1 MNAQTASLDKPTTN
15 QVAVLCTA
23 FLILLLGTLA
33 LKPAQSAEN
42 KNAVKSN
49 ISIGFVNNTYHYDRK
64 HEYRESGHQGVA
76 ITWNELSMG
85 TFITSDLDREDRAWF
100 VSKSEPLTEHLSF
113 IYGGAIG
120 YNDIPIVPIL
130 GLSAKLAFFRVTLTP
145 TVALFHIEIPIWAD

>member
-1 MNAQTASLDKPTTN
+1 MNRQVLQDTPFDEQIVKLCIISIVMLFGLLPTT
-15 QVAVLCTA
+15 V
-23 FLILLLGTLA
+23 
-33 LKPAQSAEN
+33 QSAETQN
-42 KNAVKSN
+42 
-49 ISIGFVNNTYHYDRK
+49 SIHLGFVNNTYHYDRK
-64 HEYRESGHQGVA
+64 HKYRESGHQGVA

>member
-1 MNAQTASLDKPTTN
+1 MNAQTASPAQLFDELIARVYMILLIASFGLLPTT
-15 QVAVLCTA
+15 
-23 FLILLLGTLA
+23 
-33 LKPAQSAEN
+33 AQSDTTQN
-42 KNAVKSN
+42 NFH
-49 ISIGFVNNTYHYDRK
+49 IGFVNNTYHYDRK